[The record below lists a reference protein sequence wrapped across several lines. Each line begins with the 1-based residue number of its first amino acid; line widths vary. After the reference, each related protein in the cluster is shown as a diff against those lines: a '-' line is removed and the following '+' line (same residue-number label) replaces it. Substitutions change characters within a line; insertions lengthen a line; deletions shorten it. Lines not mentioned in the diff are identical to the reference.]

1 MLVHKAA
8 ALAEK
13 HHPPKALHCSGMT
26 LHTATSPRTH
36 AGRYRHFVSRWSVL
50 GICLLVLATLT
61 SAAAAQGPARLFSA
75 EELETT
81 FPAKV
86 YYLGKTAP
94 VQLRNA
100 AAVHLGEHGI
110 FFAGLVDTSGYA
122 SGVQETYQMYL
133 LLEQP
138 THFGSTTLQP
148 GAYGAGFVGDKA
160 VVMDIG
166 GHKIAETATQLD
178 DHMTRPRP
186 LQLVQVDGGV
196 RLYLGRRW
204 CDIKA
209 DAK

>member
-1 MLVHKAA
+1 M
-8 ALAEK
+8 
-13 HHPPKALHCSGMT
+13 
-26 LHTATSPRTH
+26 
-36 AGRYRHFVSRWSVL
+36 
-50 GICLLVLATLT
+50 
-61 SAAAAQGPARLFSA
+61 AQGAVRLFSA
-75 EELETT
+75 QELETT

-138 THFGSTTLQP
+138 THFGTAILQP

-160 VVMDIG
+160 VVMDLG
-166 GHKIAETATQLD
+166 GHKIAETATQAD
-178 DHMTRPRP
+178 GQMARPRP
-186 LQLVQVDGGV
+186 LQMMQSADGGV

-204 CDIKA
+204 CDIRA
-209 DAK
+209 DAR

>member
-1 MLVHKAA
+1 MTSHTPAA
-8 ALAEK
+8 R
-13 HHPPKALHCSGMT
+13 PT
-26 LHTATSPRTH
+26 RRRTFQ
-36 AGRYRHFVSRWSVL
+36 RFVSRCSV
-50 GICLLVLATLT
+50 IAVCLVVLATVT
-61 SAAAAQGPARLFSA
+61 STAAAQGPARLFSA
-75 EELETT
+75 QEVETT

-86 YYLGKTAP
+86 YYLAKTAP
-94 VQLRNA
+94 VQMRNA
-100 AAVHLGEHGI
+100 AAVHFGEHGI

-138 THFGSTTLQP
+138 THFGSVTLQP

-160 VVMDIG
+160 VVMDLG
-166 GHKIAETATQLD
+166 GHKIAETATQAD
-178 DHMTRPRP
+178 DHLARPRP
-186 LQLVQVDGGV
+186 LQMVQADGGV

>member
-1 MLVHKAA
+1 
-8 ALAEK
+8 
-13 HHPPKALHCSGMT
+13 MT
-26 LHTATSPRTH
+26 LHTSVTPRDRLRTSQR
-36 AGRYRHFVSRWSVL
+36 FVSRWAT
-50 GICLLVLATLT
+50 IAACLLVLALT
-61 SAAAAQGPARLFSA
+61 TATAQSPARLFSA
-75 EELETT
+75 QELETT

-138 THFGSTTLQP
+138 THFGTATLQP

-166 GHKIAETATQLD
+166 GHKIAETATQTD
-178 DHMTRPRP
+178 DRMARPRP
-186 LQLVQVDGGV
+186 LQLVQSADGGV
-196 RLYLGRRW
+196 RLYVGRRW

-209 DAK
+209 EAH